1 MEHSSH
7 FVDVLDRTGKTVGK
21 KRRGE
26 IDKAHDIYKSAHILL
41 ITPEGEPILSYIKVR
56 DDLPNLYSNHYGATT
71 ATIIRTG
78 ETPEEAARRAVSRE
92 LFIDDADIRFV
103 GESFQTMRDGKKEF
117 VAFFYLI
124 GDSPAIYSQTDINK
138 LVPFSPNSLD
148 QQIAEHRDKFA
159 PNFDF
164 VWHYYRSALPL

>member
-1 MEHSSH
+1 M
-7 FVDVLDRTGKTVGK
+7 
-21 KRRGE
+21 
-26 IDKAHDIYKSAHILL
+26 
-41 ITPEGEPILSYIKVR
+41 
-56 DDLPNLYSNHYGATT
+56 
-71 ATIIRTG
+71 
-78 ETPEEAARRAVSRE
+78 SRE